1 MSRQDSANGAMQASA
16 PLYGHY
22 VFIEAAPAIAHI
34 SKVTKDEG
42 PVDIKATGNDVF
54 AVLPS
59 KALRLLD
66 V

>member
-1 MSRQDSANGAMQASA
+1 MQASI
-16 PLYGHY
+16 PLYGDY
-22 VFIEAAPAIAHI
+22 VLIESAPAITHV
-34 SKVTKDEG
+34 SKVAEDEG

-66 V
+66 VQAPALQG